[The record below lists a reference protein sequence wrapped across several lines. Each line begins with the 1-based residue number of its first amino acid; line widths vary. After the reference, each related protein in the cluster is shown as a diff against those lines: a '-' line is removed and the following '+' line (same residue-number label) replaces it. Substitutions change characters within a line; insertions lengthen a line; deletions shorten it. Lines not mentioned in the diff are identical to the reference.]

1 MTSGI
6 LSLLAALLL
15 PSVMAARESARRL
28 QCTNHLRQIGLALH
42 GYHDLHGC
50 LPAGWQDETTGAT
63 AYGWCTALLPLLEQ
77 PPIDKRLSLAAAQ
90 NAELSSVSVQL
101 FLCPSDVT
109 PPTFPVYGPYQLEPL
124 LSLPSG
130 NYVGVYGTSE
140 ADDDHPAP
148 PGDGTFIDSRPVT
161 WAELHRGLSNV
172 LIVGERSTA
181 QFSSSWLGFDR
192 RDEDAECRVVGSAL
206 VHPNC
211 ATCDECEFSS
221 RHSGV
226 SSFLLGDGHV
236 RSIAA
241 SIDQAVYQQL
251 ARRLE

>member
-1 MTSGI
+1 
-6 LSLLAALLL
+6 
-15 PSVMAARESARRL
+15 
-28 QCTNHLRQIGLALH
+28 
-42 GYHDLHGC
+42 
-50 LPAGWQDETTGAT
+50 
-63 AYGWCTALLPLLEQ
+63 LLPLLEQ
-77 PPIDKRLSLAAAQ
+77 SPIDKRLSLTAVQ
-90 NAELSSVSVQL
+90 NAELRSVRVPF

-109 PPTFPVYGPYQLEPL
+109 PPTFDVYGPYQAEAW
-124 LSLPSG
+124 LSLPSA

-140 ADDDHPAP
+140 ADDDHPTP
-148 PGDGTFIDSRPVT
+148 PGDGTFINARPVT

-172 LIVGERSTA
+172 LMVGERSTS

-226 SSFLLGDGHV
+226 SGFLLGDGHV
-236 RSIAA
+236 RSIAG
-241 SIDQAVYQQL
+241 SIDQTVYQQM